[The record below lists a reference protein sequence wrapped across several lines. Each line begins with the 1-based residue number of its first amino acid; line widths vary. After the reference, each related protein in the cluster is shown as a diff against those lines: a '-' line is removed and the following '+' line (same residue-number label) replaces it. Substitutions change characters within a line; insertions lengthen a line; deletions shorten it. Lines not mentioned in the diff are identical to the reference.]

1 MTDCP
6 RRETTNYFKLPTWAD
21 DSHVALGQWGTQEN
35 SEEVHPKT
43 DMTAYREKISG
54 VRFH

>member
-21 DSHVALGQWGTQEN
+21 DSHVALGQWGPRKIVKK
-35 SEEVHPKT
+35 SIPKL
-43 DMTAYREKISG
+43 I
-54 VRFH
+54 